1 MRRAMC
7 QWAQDLHF
15 TFSFSN
21 SRPIVTRLAKI
32 SINKN
37 RNSFTAKYA
46 NEPLLHC
53 AGLLAIMS
61 SIRSIELVT
70 SLALNTA

>member
-7 QWAQDLHF
+7 QWAQALHF

-21 SRPIVTRLAKI
+21 SRPIVTVLAKI
-32 SINKN
+32 TINKN
-37 RNSFTAKYA
+37 LTRFIAKYTYVR
-46 NEPLLHC
+46 HW
-53 AGLLAIMS
+53 AGLLAMMS

-70 SLALNTA
+70 SLALSTA

>member
-7 QWAQDLHF
+7 QWAQALHF
-15 TFSFSN
+15 TFNFSSN
-21 SRPIVTRLAKI
+21 RPIETRLTKI

-37 RNSFTAKYA
+37 RTRFMAEYTYVCR
-46 NEPLLHC
+46 HW
-53 AGLLAIMS
+53 AGLRAIIS

-70 SLALNTA
+70 SLALSTA

>member
-7 QWAQDLHF
+7 QWAHDLHF

-21 SRPIVTRLAKI
+21 SRPIVTFLAKI
-32 SINKN
+32 SINQY
-37 RNSFTAKYA
+37 RASLAAKYT
-46 NEPLLHC
+46 NVCRHW
-53 AGLLAIMS
+53 AGLRAMMS